1 MTEDVII
8 TLQGFQQDETEEGG
22 EPVEVVT
29 PGKYYRR
36 NGQHYLFFE
45 EAMEGFPEKTRNI
58 FKFSDRRLL
67 VHRKGLINAE
77 MLFEADRRTITSYE
91 SPMGRM
97 QIGIAATGFSL
108 EEEEHRISYG
118 VDYSMNIN
126 DGYAADCHIALSI
139 QPRGSW
145 SISGMQ

>member
-8 TLQGFQQDETEEGG
+8 TLQGFQNNEMDGEE

-29 PGKYYRR
+29 SGRYYCK

-77 MLFEADRRTITSYE
+77 MLFEADRKTITSYE

-108 EEEEHRISYG
+108 EEEERKISYG

-126 DGYAADCHIALSI
+126 DGYAADCHIELSI
-139 QPRGSW
+139 QPRQTW
-145 SISGMQ
+145 SISGNP